1 MFSEYQHMQNHY
13 NTYFDLTQYKS
24 DIETKWVA
32 TEKIHGTNYSFLYC
46 PLKSTEVIPC
56 RRSGTLETDPAF
68 YSHLIIFNK
77 YKDQIPIIYEQL
89 KQIYPSLKQIQLYG
103 ELFGGLYEGKTAQGA
118 KKVQK
123 GINYNVTNEF
133 LAFDLKLTLEKSSVE
148 LSVEPSVEL
157 SVEPSVEPSIEP
169 SIEPSVEPSIEPSNE
184 TLINQRTEFYLD
196 WDKLVNILSQTN
208 IKLAPTIAEDN
219 LANLLKLNPAFESVV
234 HTLYDLP
241 KLKSNLAEGY
251 VLKPV
256 KETYSNR
263 GERIIF
269 KFKNPT
275 FLEVNKS
282 SDKLTNSSCSTDD
295 KKQPNEMSAISG
307 KLLTYVTLNRYD
319 NVFAKQLTNVTKEE
333 LIEAMVKD
341 IIVDYMDDEKVT
353 EIADDKKEKITKVL
367 TSMVTGFV
375 KKHFV

>member
-1 MFSEYQHMQNHY
+1 MFTEYQHMQNHY
-13 NTYFDLTQYKS
+13 NTYFDLSPYKS

-46 PLKSTEVIPC
+46 PSKSTEVIPC

-68 YSHLIIFNK
+68 YSHQLIFNK

-89 KQIYPSLKQIQLYG
+89 KQMYPSLKQIQLYG

-133 LAFDLKLTLEKSSVE
+133 LAFDLKITLEKSVAS
-148 LSVEPSVEL
+148 L
-157 SVEPSVEPSIEP
+157 VEPSIEP
-169 SIEPSVEPSIEPSNE
+169 SIEPSVESSTE

-275 FLEVNKS
+275 FLEIGKS
-282 SDKLTNSSCSTDD
+282 TDKSTNSSGTTDD

-307 KLLTYVTLNRYD
+307 KLLTYITLNRYD

-353 EIADDKKEKITKVL
+353 EIANDKKEKITKVL